1 MTALPEEAKALV
13 QSTAL
18 GHVVTLNADGS
29 PHLTCVWIGWDE
41 GDIVFASATLTHR
54 IRNLRRDPRVAI
66 SVESDRTGR
75 LGLKEYLWVRG
86 SAVVTEGGGLGLLR
100 ELATRYIAPDVTF
113 QPSGDP
119 RDGYQVRVRAERI
132 GGVGPWIRA
141 AG

>member
-1 MTALPEEAKALV
+1 MPALPEAAKPLIE
-13 QSTAL
+13 STAL

-41 GDIVFASATLTHR
+41 GDVVFASSTLTHR
-54 IRNLRRDPRVAI
+54 IRNLRRDPRVAV
-66 SVESDRTGR
+66 SVESDRIGR

-100 ELATRYIAPDVTF
+100 RFATRYLGPNVPF
-113 QPSGDP
+113 QPWGDP

-132 GGVGPWIRA
+132 GGVGPWIGASR
-141 AG
+141 